1 MAISGNQATV
11 KSRIMALAKDPKGEL
26 WKNKGSIGT
35 AAFHGIGISKG
46 VNHRVQQGSS
56 LSGALAQELTQSAM
70 FAMNPGAMSLAYAA
84 PVIHAGLDAAYTHR
98 RQKAEELLAFDNPSQ
113 RIGGNY
119 MDTQRAQTMR
129 QAAVQQIQGNKLNA
143 RSALGGEA
151 RIFSNRHI
159 T

>member
-1 MAISGNQATV
+1 MAISGNKASV
-11 KSRIMALAKDPKGEL
+11 KSRIEGFAKDPKGEL
-26 WKNKGSIGT
+26 WKNKGSIGS
-35 AAFHGIGISKG
+35 AAFHGIDITRG

-56 LSGALAQELTQSAM
+56 LSGALAYELTESAM
-70 FAMNPGAMSLAYAA
+70 FAMNPGAMTLAYAA
-84 PVIHAGLDAAYTHR
+84 PAIYAGMDAAYTHR
-98 RQKAEELLAFDNPSQ
+98 RQKGEQLLAFDNASQ
-113 RIGGNY
+113 RVGGNY

>member
-1 MAISGNQATV
+1 MAISGNQASV
-11 KSRIMALAKDPKGEL
+11 KSKIEGFAKDPKGAL
-26 WKNKGSIGT
+26 WKNKGSLGT
-35 AAFHGIGISKG
+35 GALHGIDIVRG

-56 LSGALAQELTQSAM
+56 VSGALAFELTQNAM
-70 FAMNPGAMSLAYAA
+70 FKMNPGAMTLAYAA
-84 PVIHAGLDAAYTHR
+84 PAIYAGMDAAYTHR
-98 RQKAEELLAFDNPSQ
+98 RQKGEELLAFDNPSQ

>member
-11 KSRIMALAKDPKGEL
+11 KSRIKGFAKDPKGEL
-26 WKNKGSIGT
+26 WKNKGSL
-35 AAFHGIGISKG
+35 GIGVGHGLQVASG

-56 LSGALAQELTQSAM
+56 LSGALAHELTQSAM
-70 FAMNPGAMSLAYAA
+70 FAMNPGAMTLAYAA
-84 PVIHAGLDAAYTHR
+84 PAIYAGMDAAYTHR

>member
-1 MAISGNQATV
+1 MAISGNKASV
-11 KSRIMALAKDPKGEL
+11 KSRIEGFAKDPKGEL
-26 WKNKGSIGT
+26 WKNKGSLGT
-35 AAFHGIGISKG
+35 AAIHGVNISRG

-56 LSGALAQELTQSAM
+56 MSGALAFELAESAM
-70 FAMNPGAMSLAYAA
+70 FHMNPGAMSLAYAA
-84 PVIHAGLDAAYTHR
+84 PAIYAGMDAAYTHR
-98 RQKAEELLAFDNPSQ
+98 RQKGEELLAFDNPSQ